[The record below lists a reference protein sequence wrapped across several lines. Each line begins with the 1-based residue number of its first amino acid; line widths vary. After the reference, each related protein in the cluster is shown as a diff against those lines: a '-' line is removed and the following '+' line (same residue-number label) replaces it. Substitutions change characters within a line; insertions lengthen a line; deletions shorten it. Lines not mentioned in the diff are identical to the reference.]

1 MSEEAELPHDTPSS
15 AGNKIVSGAA
25 LELELETA
33 GVLEEENEEEEEEE
47 EEEALET
54 PSWKA
59 DSDIWILLGV

>member
-25 LELELETA
+25 LELELETT
-33 GVLEEENEEEEEEE
+33 GVLEEEEEV
-47 EEEALET
+47 LET

>member
-33 GVLEEENEEEEEEE
+33 GVLEEE
-47 EEEALET
+47 EEALET

>member
-33 GVLEEENEEEEEEE
+33 GVLEDEA

>member
-25 LELELETA
+25 LELELETD
-33 GVLEEENEEEEEEE
+33 GVLEEEMEEEEV
-47 EEEALET
+47 LET

>member
-33 GVLEEENEEEEEEE
+33 GVLEEEEE

>member
-33 GVLEEENEEEEEEE
+33 GVLED
-47 EEEALET
+47 EEALET

>member
-54 PSWKA
+54 PSWKT

>member
-47 EEEALET
+47 EEALET

>member
-33 GVLEEENEEEEEEE
+33 GVLEEEMEEEEV
-47 EEEALET
+47 LET

>member
-33 GVLEEENEEEEEEE
+33 GVLEEE

-54 PSWKA
+54 PSWKT

>member
-33 GVLEEENEEEEEEE
+33 GVLEEEEEET
-47 EEEALET
+47 LET

>member
-33 GVLEEENEEEEEEE
+33 GVLEDEEL

>member
-33 GVLEEENEEEEEEE
+33 GVLEDAE

>member
-33 GVLEEENEEEEEEE
+33 GGLEEENEEEEEEE

>member
-33 GVLEEENEEEEEEE
+33 GVLEEENEEEEEE
-47 EEEALET
+47 ALET
-54 PSWKA
+54 PSWKT

>member
-33 GVLEEENEEEEEEE
+33 GVLEEEEEEV
-47 EEEALET
+47 LET

>member
-33 GVLEEENEEEEEEE
+33 GVLEEEEE
-47 EEEALET
+47 EEEALGEKVEEVMEK
-54 PSWKA
+54 PGSI
-59 DSDIWILLGV
+59 SREV

>member
-33 GVLEEENEEEEEEE
+33 GVLEDEAEEEV
-47 EEEALET
+47 LET

>member
-33 GVLEEENEEEEEEE
+33 GVLEEEEEV
-47 EEEALET
+47 LET

>member
-33 GVLEEENEEEEEEE
+33 GVLED
-47 EEEALET
+47 EALET

>member
-33 GVLEEENEEEEEEE
+33 GVLEEEMEEEEEEE
-47 EEEALET
+47 VLET

>member
-33 GVLEEENEEEEEEE
+33 GVLEEEMEEEV
-47 EEEALET
+47 LET

>member
-25 LELELETA
+25 LELELDTA
-33 GVLEEENEEEEEEE
+33 GVLEEEEE

>member
-33 GVLEEENEEEEEEE
+33 GVLEDEA
-47 EEEALET
+47 EEALET